1 MKHLLRQDM
10 KSRLAAIGPEHVRTR
25 SEAACERLAALP
37 EFRQADVVMLYL
49 PIPLEVD
56 TAVAALAAWQAGK
69 TVLVPKVSWEQKHM
83 IAVTCRSFE
92 DNMEH
97 LNHGLRHPADGEPWP
112 LEGIDLVVVPA
123 LAFDRAGRRLG
134 RGGGFYDRFLA
145 RPEFRGNTC
154 GLAFAEQLV
163 DELPC
168 HDHDVAVNM
177 LVTDQQVLRFAE
189 TAGAVTEETLA

>member
-56 TAVAALAAWQAGK
+56 TAAAALAAWQAGK